1 MNTIKFPPKQD
12 WAQILKRPTQSYNDL
27 EQSVKSIFKDIQSHG
42 DKAIQKYTEM
52 FDGVKISN
60 SVVSS
65 NEFEAATDLVSTGL
79 KEAIKMAYN
88 NIYNFH
94 EAQKSNNLAKV
105 ETQPGVICWQAK
117 KPIDSVGLYIPG
129 GSAPLFSSILMLAIP
144 AKIAGCKTVTLATP
158 PQKDGSIHPA
168 ILYTAHLCG
177 IKTVVKVGGIQAIAG
192 FTFGTDSIPK
202 AYKIFGPGNQYVT
215 VAKQVATTFDVAI
228 DMPAGPSE
236 LLVMADETAKPSFV
250 ASDLLSQAEHGK
262 DSQVVLVST
271 DNSFIEAV
279 KLEIK
284 TQIEVLPR
292 VEIARAA
299 INNSKFILV
308 NSFNEAAELIN
319 NYAPEHFIVA
329 TKDNIFFIDHI
340 HNAGSVFIGDFTPES
355 AGDYASGTNHT
366 LPTNAYAKQYSGV
379 NLDAFMKTI
388 TYQEINQTGIK
399 NIGVAVELMAEA
411 EGLQA
416 HKNAMSKR
424 LEAIKESEK
433 S

>member
-79 KEAIKMAYN
+79 KEAIKLAYN

-340 HNAGSVFIGDFTPES
+340 HNAG
-355 AGDYASGTNHT
+355 
-366 LPTNAYAKQYSGV
+366 
-379 NLDAFMKTI
+379 
-388 TYQEINQTGIK
+388 
-399 NIGVAVELMAEA
+399 
-411 EGLQA
+411 
-416 HKNAMSKR
+416 
-424 LEAIKESEK
+424 
-433 S
+433 